1 MKWLSVVILVCLC
14 IAGFAQKDFHS
25 LDDIIVLT
33 RNLDTVNLSF
43 TSQPSIILLAS
54 ENTCSRCYE
63 TLENELNSQKTI
75 DKINLIA
82 VVRLPNCNPCR
93 REFLKKYNIFK
104 YCDSIYFDLHQHQGT
119 FIDDEYKDGLWQ
131 MLEIARTPAVI
142 IIYPDRLV
150 VYKYEQIFTGLQVSR
165 KFKKEFRSFLKQS
178 L

>member
-93 REFLKKYNIFK
+93 REFLKNITSSNTAIQ
-104 YCDSIYFDLHQHQGT
+104 YTLT
-119 FIDDEYKDGLWQ
+119 FINTKALLLTMNIKTDFGKC
-131 MLEIARTPAVI
+131 
-142 IIYPDRLV
+142 
-150 VYKYEQIFTGLQVSR
+150 
-165 KFKKEFRSFLKQS
+165 
-178 L
+178 